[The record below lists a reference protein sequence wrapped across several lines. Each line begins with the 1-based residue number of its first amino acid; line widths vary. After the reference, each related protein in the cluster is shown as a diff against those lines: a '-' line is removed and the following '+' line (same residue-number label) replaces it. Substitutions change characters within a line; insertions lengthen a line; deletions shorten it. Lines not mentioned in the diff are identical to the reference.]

1 MSEPTPGFDP
11 GVNPKAAAKAAKAYA
26 QASRPWYR
34 KKRWLLAAVVVIVVI
49 AATTGGGG
57 GSDGPTKVDNGA
69 STATG
74 GPARSGTATS
84 GADTAGTEK
93 NPVKVGETVE
103 LAGTRYTVK
112 RVDTTTNVGGQ
123 FGAKADGRFVVV
135 TLTIENMKN
144 QTKTFSESAAKLI
157 TAGGTQY
164 STDDDGSLMADHPLI
179 LEDMQP
185 ELPKTGT
192 LVFDVPPSK
201 LAGAELEVSDLFGKG
216 DAYVDLGLK

>member
-1 MSEPTPGFDP
+1 MSEPTPGVDP

-26 QASRPWYR
+26 KASRPWYR
-34 KKRWLLAAVVVIVVI
+34 KKRWWVLAAVAVIVVI
-49 AATTGGGG
+49 ASTTSGG
-57 GSDGPTKVDNGA
+57 GSSDGPKKVDNATG

-74 GPARSGTATS
+74 GAAKGGDA
-84 GADTAGTEK
+84 AGTEK

-112 RVDTTTNVGGQ
+112 KVATTTNVGGQ

-144 QTKTFSESAAKLI
+144 ETKTFSESAAKLI
-157 TAGGTQY
+157 TASGTQY

-185 ELPKTGT
+185 ELPKTGV
-192 LVFDVPPSK
+192 LVFDVPPTK
-201 LAGAELEVSDLFGKG
+201 LAGAELKVSDLFGKG
-216 DAYVDLGLK
+216 DAYVNLGLK